1 MPIALREI
9 EAMRLVQ
16 EDFMPDTCVVKRP
29 LMTINEAGSSTI
41 TWTDVY
47 TDLPCE
53 VAPKVLRQ
61 IIEHVGGGQV
71 QSAVRWN
78 VTMPYGT
85 VIQLDDRI
93 HVASEIGNEGV
104 YEVNGTQS
112 VESYETAT
120 VAQCLKVE

>member
-1 MPIALREI
+1 MGIATREI

-16 EDFMPDTCVVKRP
+16 EEFMPDTCTVQRP
-29 LMTINEAGSSTI
+29 LMTINEAGSSTV

-47 TDLPCE
+47 TDLACE
-53 VAPKVLRQ
+53 VTPKVLRQ

-85 VIQLDDRI
+85 IIQLDDRI
-93 HVASEIGNEGV
+93 TVHSDIGNDGV